1 MDSGN
6 GPDFSTR
13 GGDTIRVVLT
23 ALVASAVLVLLLAL
37 LLRPV
42 IESSAKDAATD
53 AVQGPLERAEEQIA
67 GLAKEIGA
75 KPPPAL
81 TKTNNDTASVRP
93 ADGRLE
99 VGGRESYS
107 VPDGSTLL
115 ITDLILENPEGNS
128 GTMSISRGDTPL
140 LEVRLDNFR
149 DLDYHFVSPIVFG
162 PGDDLVLRATCSGAA
177 PCSPAVYFV
186 GSLERE

>member
-1 MDSGN
+1 MRARDEVE
-6 GPDFSTR
+6 DTR
-13 GGDTIRVVLT
+13 PRGDTTRVVLVS
-23 ALVASAVLVLLLAL
+23 LLASTVLVLLLAL

-42 IESSAKDAATD
+42 IESSAEDAATD
-53 AVQGPLERAEEQIA
+53 AVQAPLGRAEAQIA
-67 GLAKEIGA
+67 GLAEKIGA

-81 TKTNNDTASVRP
+81 TKGGDTPEVRP

-99 VGGRESYS
+99 IGGRESYS
-107 VPDGSTLL
+107 VPDGQTLS

-128 GTMSISRGDTPL
+128 GTISVNRDGTSL

-162 PGDDLVLRATCSGAA
+162 PGDALVLRASCTDGT
-177 PCSPAVYFV
+177 PCSPALFYV
-186 GSLERE
+186 GSIETR